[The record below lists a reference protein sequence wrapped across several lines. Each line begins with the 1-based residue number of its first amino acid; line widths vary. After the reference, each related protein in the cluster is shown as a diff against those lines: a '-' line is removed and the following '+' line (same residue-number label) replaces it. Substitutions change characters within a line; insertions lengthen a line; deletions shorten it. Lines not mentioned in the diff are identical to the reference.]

1 MLDLLHSKHTELAEI
16 CRRRHVRRLAIFG
29 SAATGQFDP
38 ATSDLDFLVEFDGL
52 PSDEYAMHYFG
63 LSQDLQRLFGFPVD
77 LVEPGPIR
85 NPYFREAVEETQVPL
100 YVAA

>member
-1 MLDLLHSKHTELAEI
+1 MLDVLRSKHAELAQI
-16 CRRRHVRRLAIFG
+16 CRRRYVRRLAVFG
-29 SAATGQFDP
+29 SAAAGNFDP
-38 ATSDLDFLVEFDGL
+38 ATSDVDFLVEFDGL
-52 PSDEYAMHYFG
+52 PPGEYAKHFFG
-63 LSQDLQRLFGFPVD
+63 LAEDLQQLLGFPVD